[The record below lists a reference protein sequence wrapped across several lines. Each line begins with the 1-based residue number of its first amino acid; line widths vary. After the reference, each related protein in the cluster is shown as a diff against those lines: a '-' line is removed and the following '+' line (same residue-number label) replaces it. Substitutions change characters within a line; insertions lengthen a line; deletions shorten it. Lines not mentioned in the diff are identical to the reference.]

1 MAVEHRLHA
10 RCGHHHEGHAEG
22 GGVAGGAAGGG
33 RPFAFAHSPR
43 HFERDRPFAIE
54 HLALDLTLDF
64 EKRSVRGTAVL
75 RVRRV
80 DPKSE
85 AFVLDA
91 VAFKLSA
98 VKVAGKDAKYTYD
111 GRVLTVTMP
120 ASLE

>member
-10 RCGHHHEGHAEG
+10 RCGHHHEGAWES
-22 GGVAGGAAGGG
+22 GGATAAS

-43 HFERDRPFAIE
+43 HFERDRPFTIE

-64 EKRSVRGTAVL
+64 DQRSVRGTAVL

-80 DPKSE
+80 DPK
-85 AFVLDA
+85 ADALVLDA
-91 VAFKLSA
+91 VAFKLSS

-111 GRVLTVTMP
+111 GRVLTVAMP
-120 ASLE
+120 V